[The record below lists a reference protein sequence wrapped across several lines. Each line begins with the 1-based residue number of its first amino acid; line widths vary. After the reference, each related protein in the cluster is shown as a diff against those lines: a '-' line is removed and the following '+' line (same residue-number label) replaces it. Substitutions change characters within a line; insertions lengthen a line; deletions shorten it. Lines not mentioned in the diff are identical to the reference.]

1 MHPAMVRKLVPD
13 PLWVLYVGLV
23 LEVFSDDALIT
34 AGELSVAM
42 STPINGERRRCFS
55 FLISGKNI

>member
-1 MHPAMVRKLVPD
+1 MVRKLVPD

-23 LEVFSDDALIT
+23 LEDFFLDDALIT